1 MCPSFGPSHSW
12 KIVWNGKYVEKK
24 SSPESQLLWRTS
36 HLLCFVTSR
45 NVWHP
50 PWIIFSQHFRLGLFL
65 RKCYNFPQFLGVLL
79 YIEISPDKIQDNNQ
93 DDSKQATDWQKR
105 NNQTLL
111 LVTIHEIEKKEANRK
126 KVDIDRRAEDEVE
139 KVPSDLL
146 FSKAVVHWVSWW

>member
-1 MCPSFGPSHSW
+1 M
-12 KIVWNGKYVEKK
+12 
-24 SSPESQLLWRTS
+24 
-36 HLLCFVTSR
+36 
-45 NVWHP
+45 
-50 PWIIFSQHFRLGLFL
+50 
-65 RKCYNFPQFLGVLL
+65 GVLL

-146 FSKAVVHWVSWW
+146 SSKAVVHWVSWW